1 MAREADHFK
10 SALFSFFADLRYVNG
25 QFGVMKCQGSRLSLS
40 LGAILAGLGILMQ
53 EYLGIDRHCRNK

>member
-10 SALFSFFADLRYVNG
+10 SALFFLADLRYVNG

-53 EYLGIDRHCRNK
+53 EYLGIDGHCRNK